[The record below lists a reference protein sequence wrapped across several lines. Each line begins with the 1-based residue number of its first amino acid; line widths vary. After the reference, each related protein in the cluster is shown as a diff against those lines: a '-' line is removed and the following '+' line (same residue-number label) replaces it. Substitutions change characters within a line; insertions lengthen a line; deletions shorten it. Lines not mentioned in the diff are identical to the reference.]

1 MRSAAKPGL
10 PRKAGKGK
18 KKTNKHQIC
27 YNGSQTHPPT
37 KRPLVIKSIKLIST
51 GLLLTA
57 LMGCSAMSLQC
68 GVDGDSSFVNINSAP
83 QVLSQNSRNLAE
95 LCGFAY
101 TLNEE

>member
-1 MRSAAKPGL
+1 M
-10 PRKAGKGK
+10 
-18 KKTNKHQIC
+18 KKTL
-27 YNGSQTHPPT
+27 T
-37 KRPLVIKSIKLIST
+37 LIS
-51 GLLLTA
+51 LVFLFPA

-101 TLNEE
+101 EVENNAP